1 MHPKP
6 HFSTECSNL
15 TFSYTTPL
23 CFSLSHSKNNTTLCV
38 IREKKVSFPSI
49 ISFFHT
55 TVKESQ
61 QSHIDVKVA

>member
-23 CFSLSHSKNNTTLCV
+23 CFSLCHSKNITLCV
-38 IREKKVSFPSI
+38 IRESKMFPQHI
-49 ISFFHT
+49 NFLFHT

-61 QSHIDVKVA
+61 QSHTDVTVA